1 MNLTV
6 NDTDD
11 RSNLN
16 VTRTAGAKAA
26 PEPFFLFLFFSLSFS
41 HTLVVV
47 VVYTSQSH
55 SFLIDLT
62 HLSISLVYRSRW
74 FIVYRSRWFIVY
86 RSRWFIDLAVRSLSV
101 NLFFVSFNNIQWR
114 QKVSF
119 PLLSLVLIIVCQSRR
134 IGKKPLRTI
143 FPGTTTST
151 TTPYTAKQ

>member
-1 MNLTV
+1 MPRLPQNL
-6 NDTDD
+6 
-11 RSNLN
+11 
-16 VTRTAGAKAA
+16 
-26 PEPFFLFLFFSLSFS
+26 FFLFLFFFVELFAHTRCCCLSITVTLLLDRSHSFIDLAGLSVSLVYLSLVYRLSVSLVCS

-47 VVYTSQSH
+47 VVYPSQSH
-55 SFLIDLT
+55 SFLIDLAG
-62 HLSISLVYRSRW
+62 LSISP
-74 FIVYRSRWFIVY
+74 
-86 RSRWFIDLAVRSLSV
+86 
-101 NLFFVSFNNIQWR
+101 FVLYPSSSFNNIQWR